1 MFARLHGDAD
11 RRLKVVEVPYSGYAL
26 SADFNAGRL
35 IGPAAFGASVAEGDK
50 PCRRGISSFAV
61 ALQNWC
67 AQSLLTALATSAL
80 ERITDSNQTSR
91 KVRKVPKSEYQGPR
105 KTRERKGSRCERPP

>member
-67 AQSLLTALATSAL
+67 AQSLLTALANFRFGAHYGLKSDVTQGPKSAQ
-80 ERITDSNQTSR
+80 ERISR
-91 KVRKVPKSEYQGPR
+91 AAQN
-105 KTRERKGSRCERPP
+105 SRA